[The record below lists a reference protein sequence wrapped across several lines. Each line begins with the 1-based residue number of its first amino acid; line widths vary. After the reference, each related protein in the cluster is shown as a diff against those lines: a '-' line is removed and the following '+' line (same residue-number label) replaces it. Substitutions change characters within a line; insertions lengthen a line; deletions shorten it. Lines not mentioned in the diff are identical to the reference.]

1 MAVTGPVQVEQNKEF
16 WIPALADDE
25 EQDRMRF
32 VCMECP
38 LLDKCS
44 GPGWKRAK
52 AWSYESADQARSHV
66 AWHLNKSSNH
76 YLKPIDAVELA
87 LQADILEEICT
98 FEERQQARVEA
109 EPPVAGPSPPGGP
122 PPPNGGGRRGPSP
135 PGGGRRGPSPPGG
148 GRRGPSP
155 PMGGRRGPSPPIGG
169 RAKAQLHHNADRR
182 KHAGGD
188 RHRRERS
195 RSPRTPP
202 PPAAALASS
211 EIADLARSMSVMSKT
226 MAEVLRQPAS
236 FAPAQCLP
244 VAAGYGGSS
253 SSTALAMPMLAR
265 REPTV
270 EVPVAALRL
279 LCTSLT
285 QVREAS
291 EKLVAQLPI
300 LSASENAL
308 SQVLRN

>member
-1 MAVTGPVQVEQNKEF
+1 MAVPAGPVQVEQNKEF

-32 VCMECP
+32 VCLECP

-87 LQADILEEICT
+87 LQVDILEEICT
-98 FEERQQARVEA
+98 FEERQQARAEA
-109 EPPVAGPSPPGGP
+109 EPPVAGPSPPRGP
-122 PPPNGGGRRGPSP
+122 PPPI
-135 PGGGRRGPSPPGG
+135 GGGRRGPSPPGG

-155 PMGGRRGPSPPIGG
+155 PMGGRREHLSSSGP
-169 RAKAQLHHNADRR
+169 QHHERR
-182 KHAGGD
+182 KHNGGD

-202 PPAAALASS
+202 PPAASLASS

-226 MAEVLRQPAS
+226 MTEVLRQPAS
-236 FAPAQCLP
+236 FAPAPNLP
-244 VAAGYGGSS
+244 VATGYGGSS
-253 SSTALAMPMLAR
+253 SSSALAMPMLTR